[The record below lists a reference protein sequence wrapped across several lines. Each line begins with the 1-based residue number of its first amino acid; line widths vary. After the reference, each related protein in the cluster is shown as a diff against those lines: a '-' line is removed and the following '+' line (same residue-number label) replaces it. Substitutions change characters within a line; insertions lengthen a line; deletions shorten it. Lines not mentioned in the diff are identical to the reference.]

1 MSWFILNLA
10 ESLCLHL
17 MEKFTS
23 SAFHCDNGQNER
35 CVLLSQQSDLED
47 FNKFDS
53 QDTIFQEYDPPSLG
67 DYNNM
72 DWKRSRPTKWW
83 ISLWKAMKCV
93 VLIQI
98 LGGLAVGLFAIG
110 IVVLELNSVDL
121 CYELQYQNWTSVP
134 KKIQNI
140 IVTADTIRSFPS
152 QLWSILLMITM
163 FGWPFL
169 KRINL
174 LFISLIASFVDM
186 TYRLYFHISG
196 HIQHHGGPYL

>member
-35 CVLLSQQSDLED
+35 CILLSQQSDPLED

-53 QDTIFQEYDPPSLG
+53 QDTIFEEYDPPSLG

-93 VLIQI
+93 VLIQL

-121 CYELQYQNWTSVP
+121 CYELQHQNWTSVP

-140 IVTADTIRSFPS
+140 IVTADTIR
-152 QLWSILLMITM
+152 
-163 FGWPFL
+163 
-169 KRINL
+169 
-174 LFISLIASFVDM
+174 
-186 TYRLYFHISG
+186 
-196 HIQHHGGPYL
+196 

>member
-1 MSWFILNLA
+1 
-10 ESLCLHL
+10 

-72 DWKRSRPTKWW
+72 DWKRSGPTKWW
-83 ISLWKAMKCV
+83 ISLWKARKCV
-93 VLIQI
+93 VLIQL

-110 IVVLELNSVDL
+110 KQSVD
-121 CYELQYQNWTSVP
+121 T
-134 KKIQNI
+134 NI
-140 IVTADTIRSFPS
+140 
-152 QLWSILLMITM
+152 
-163 FGWPFL
+163 FL
-169 KRINL
+169 
-174 LFISLIASFVDM
+174 
-186 TYRLYFHISG
+186 
-196 HIQHHGGPYL
+196 